1 MSGQNSTDPMDAT
14 NPDNGGAG
22 ATDPKGKGRAPAA
35 QEPVEDNS
43 MAEDDDDDDDE
54 EDPEEVSR
62 AAGIVATCKFR
73 WSLTMFTQEPE
84 PGMPNRSPIVLT
96 CHD

>member
-1 MSGQNSTDPMDAT
+1 MSGQNSTDPMGAT

-35 QEPVEDNS
+35 QEPEDAS
-43 MAEDDDDDDDE
+43 MAEDDDEDDDE

-62 AAGIVATCKFR
+62 AAGIVAT
-73 WSLTMFTQEPE
+73 
-84 PGMPNRSPIVLT
+84 
-96 CHD
+96 